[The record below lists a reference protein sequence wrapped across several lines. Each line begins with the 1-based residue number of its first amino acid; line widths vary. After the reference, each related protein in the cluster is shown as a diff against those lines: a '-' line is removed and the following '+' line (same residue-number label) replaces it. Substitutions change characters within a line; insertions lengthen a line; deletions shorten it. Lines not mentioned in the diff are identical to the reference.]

1 MNTRTLKQHAAIS
14 KIASLTV
21 MSNTGE
27 TEWATRGVRLT
38 GRRGRFY
45 DGSGAEVP
53 VPRVPSWTMS
63 AWGVSMSAASARLFA
78 GEIRRL
84 IEENEK

>member
-14 KIASLTV
+14 EIASMTA

-45 DGSGAEVP
+45 DGSGSEVP

-63 AWGVSMSAASARLFA
+63 AWGATMSTDAARLFT
-78 GEIRRL
+78 
-84 IEENEK
+84 EEVSE